1 MAVHNLIGH
10 WHFFYKYI
18 ATDPMLYALVY
29 GHRGYRSVVWPG
41 IRTNTGNTNQGVFRG
56 RTYSTVCVTR
66 TSGTAVTGARDIMI
80 QKKHLDL
87 RAKANVWHGSVHRT
101 RAEDIEHNMIMILV
115 PAAWRSDGTLA

>member
-1 MAVHNLIGH
+1 VAE
-10 WHFFYKYI
+10 
-18 ATDPMLYALVY
+18 
-29 GHRGYRSVVWPG
+29 
-41 IRTNTGNTNQGVFRG
+41 RTVP
-56 RTYSTVCVTR
+56 YVCVTR